1 MKSESVDWSQLW
13 YPGPT
18 RVYTPAEMARAGSDA
33 PSRTLRTAAMINY
46 ALLAF
51 LVMQFAPHA
60 ATAGLTLLLTVSGFI
75 GALGAQR
82 LWRRPTRRDLTIVTA
97 VGTGLMLITL
107 VLTLEIK
114 GLHPGLPARDWVKG
128 TGIVLSVMAAVVWW
142 FTAVYRGH
150 LVESR
155 LRELAEQERRLD
167 MARQLAAAQIQ
178 PHFLFNTLATLQ
190 HWVHERD
197 ERAPPLLDAL
207 TAFLRATLPLFNRA
221 TLTLGEE
228 LQAVRSYLDV
238 MQARLGDRLR
248 VSLDVPQALL
258 GTALPSGLLLT
269 LVENA
274 LEHGV
279 QPSLHGAEV
288 ALTATRDGPFVT
300 LAVEDS
306 GPGLAADAAD
316 GVGLTNSRARLAEL
330 GGAQATLTLE
340 NRPGGGCRAAVRLP
354 AIPHEPC

>member
-1 MKSESVDWSQLW
+1 MKHERVDWSQIW

-18 RVYTPAEMARAGSDA
+18 RVFTPAEMQRGGGDA

-51 LVMQFAPHA
+51 LVMQLAPNA
-60 ATAGLTLLLTVSGFI
+60 ATSGLALVLTVSGLI
-75 GALGAQR
+75 GALGARR
-82 LWRRPTRRDLTIVTA
+82 LWHRPTRRDLTIVTA
-97 VGTGLMLITL
+97 IGSGLMLITL
-107 VLTLEIK
+107 LFTLEIK
-114 GLHPGLPARDWVKG
+114 ALHPGLPARDWVKG

-142 FTAVYRGH
+142 FTAVYRAH
-150 LVESR
+150 EVESR

-190 HWVHERD
+190 HWVRERD

-207 TAFLRATLPLFNRA
+207 TAFLRATLPLFNRP

-238 MQARLGDRLR
+238 MQARLDKRLR
-248 VSLDVPQALL
+248 VRIDVPDALL
-258 GTALPSGLLLT
+258 GTVLPSGLLLT

-279 QPSLHGAEV
+279 QPSLHGADV
-288 ALTATRDGPFVT
+288 ALTATRDGPIVT

-306 GPGLAADAAD
+306 GPGLAADAVD
-316 GVGLTNSRARLAEL
+316 GVGLSNSRARLAQH
-330 GGAQATLTLE
+330 GGAAATLTLE

-354 AIPHEPC
+354 AFPHEP